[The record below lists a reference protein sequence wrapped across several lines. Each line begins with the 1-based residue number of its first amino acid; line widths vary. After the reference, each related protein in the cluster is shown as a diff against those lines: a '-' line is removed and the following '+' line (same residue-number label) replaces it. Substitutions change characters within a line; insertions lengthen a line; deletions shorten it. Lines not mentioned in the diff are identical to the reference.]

1 MGVLA
6 DLRKY
11 FFVLKELFVL
21 KIFQT
26 TKMKQ
31 AYEING
37 HINNCKLNSCKI
49 ILKFGIKYFLE
60 STLRSEIIENQ

>member
-1 MGVLA
+1 MGVSA

-11 FFVLKELFVL
+11 FFVLKEHFVL
-21 KIFQT
+21 KIFKT

-49 ILKFGIKYFLE
+49 ILTLKFGIKYFFGKY
-60 STLRSEIIENQ
+60 STIRNY